1 MKSLIYRETII
12 EYCQKMKNEG
22 LTDGVSGNISICDDK
37 RKFIA
42 ISPSGMDYTKLTT
55 EDIPLVDLKGE
66 QIKGNAKPSSELQF
80 HIDLY
85 NHREDI
91 NAIVHTHSPYI
102 SAVAALGI
110 ELPAVHYMIGFSGNK
125 VPLAPY
131 QTYGTKELSK
141 SITDHIKDYNAIIL
155 ENHGLIAT
163 GPTISRAYACAEAIE
178 YVAKVYILAKSVGE
192 PKVLNDSEMKTVVEK
207 FKGYGQQ

>member
-1 MKSLIYRETII
+1 
-12 EYCQKMKNEG
+12 MKNEG
-22 LTDGVSGNISICDDK
+22 LTDGASGNISICDDK

-42 ISPSGMDYTKLTT
+42 ISPSGMDYSQLKDK
-55 EDIPLVDLKGE
+55 DIPLVDLNGEIIKGE
-66 QIKGNAKPSSELQF
+66 TKPSSELQF
-80 HIDLY
+80 HLDLY

-91 NAIVHTHSPYI
+91 QAIVHTHSPYI

-110 ELPAVHYMIGFSGNK
+110 ELPAIHYMIGFSGNK

-131 QTYGTKELSK
+131 QTYGTKELSDA
-141 SITDHIKDYNAIIL
+141 ITKNIGNYNAIIL

-178 YVAKVYILAKSVGE
+178 YVARVYILAKSVGE
-192 PKVLNDSEMKTVVEK
+192 PKVLSDEEMKTVVEK
-207 FKGYGQQ
+207 FIGYGQQ

>member
-1 MKSLIYRETII
+1 
-12 EYCQKMKNEG
+12 MKNEG
-22 LTDGVSGNISICDDK
+22 LTDGASGNISICDDK

-42 ISPSGMDYTKLTT
+42 ISPSGMDYSQLKDK
-55 EDIPLVDLKGE
+55 DIPLVDLNGEIIKGE
-66 QIKGNAKPSSELQF
+66 TKPSSELQF
-80 HIDLY
+80 HLDLY

-91 NAIVHTHSPYI
+91 QAIVHTHSPYI

-110 ELPAVHYMIGFSGNK
+110 ELPAIHYMIGFSGNK

-131 QTYGTKELSK
+131 QTYGTKELSDA
-141 SITDHIKDYNAIIL
+141 ITKNIGNYNAIIL

-178 YVAKVYILAKSVGE
+178 YVARVYILAKSVGE
-192 PKVLNDSEMKTVVEK
+192 PKVLSDEEMKTVVEK